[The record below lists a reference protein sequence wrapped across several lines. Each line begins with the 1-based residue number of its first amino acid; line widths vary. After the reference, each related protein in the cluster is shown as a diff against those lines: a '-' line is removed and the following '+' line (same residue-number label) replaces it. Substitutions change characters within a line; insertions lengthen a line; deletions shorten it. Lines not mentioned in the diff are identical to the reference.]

1 MKIVI
6 DARLYSQSGVGRY
19 IKKLIS
25 HLARLDKKTKYI
37 VYLIKEDFS
46 SFKSPGKNFEKRLV
60 DMPWHS
66 LREQILLPFL
76 LIKEKPDLVHFPYFS
91 VPIFYPGE
99 FVVTIHDLTIDHF
112 ETGRASTHNL
122 FFYKLKRLAYKIVM
136 RRALKKAKKVIVV
149 SQATK
154 KEIVDHY
161 QIDPKRIIV
170 TYEAAEFKV
179 RPRPSEK
186 SLISPSYLL
195 YVGNA
200 YPHKNLERLFK
211 VFNLLKSQ
219 FSRLKLVLVGQ
230 KDFFYRRLEKSLSA
244 SQKKG
249 IVFFGF
255 ADDRQLA
262 NLYTHAL
269 AFVFPSLMEGFGLP
283 GLEAMTAGCPVLA
296 SDIPVLREVYGGAVL
311 YFDPENID
319 DMAEKISQAVNNKDL
334 RERLEKLG
342 FEQVRKY
349 SWGRMA
355 KETLEIYKETVAER

>member
-1 MKIVI
+1 MKVI
-6 DARLYSQSGVGRY
+6 FDARLYSQSGVGRY

-60 DMPWHS
+60 DIPWHS

-76 LIKEKPDLVHFPYFS
+76 LTKEKPDLVHFPYFS
-91 VPIFYPGE
+91 VPIFYPGK

-136 RRALKKAKKVIVV
+136 KRALKKAKKVIAV

-154 KEIVDHY
+154 REIVDHY
-161 QIDPKRIIV
+161 QIDPKKIIV

-179 RPRPSEK
+179 RPKPSEK
-186 SLISPSYLL
+186 PLISPPYLL

-200 YPHKNLERLFK
+200 YPHKNLERLFN
-211 VFNLLKSQ
+211 VFNLLQ
-219 FSRLKLVLVGQ
+219 LSRLKLVLVGQ
-230 KDFFYRRLEKSLSA
+230 KDFFYKRLEKSLSA

-255 ADDRQLA
+255 ADDGELA
-262 NLYTHAL
+262 NLYTHAS

-283 GLEAMTAGCPVLA
+283 GLEAMAAGCPVLA
-296 SDIPVLREVYGGAVL
+296 SDIPVLREVYRKAAV
-311 YFDPENID
+311 YFNPRNIN
-319 DMAEKISQAVNNKDL
+319 DMTEKIREVIDNQEL
-334 RERLEKLG
+334 REKLKGAG
-342 FEQVRKY
+342 FKQVKKY
-349 SWGRMA
+349 SWCKLARQ
-355 KETLEIYKETVAER
+355 TLEIYEETGRQ